1 MKRLLCTLLACALA
15 LGGLAGCGS
24 IFDRRY
30 SSVTTHQ
37 EQAATEEDSS
47 ILRAENYTDL
57 VSCVQHFVS
66 LGQSTG
72 TVQVYKYSG
81 DIASDLEAACNEVC
95 TEDPLGAYALY
106 GISYDYS
113 RIISYYECTFTF
125 SYRRSAEDIAA
136 IVSAYGNGT
145 IRDLIQEK
153 LSAFSPSL
161 AIRTSSFYSDSS
173 NLYTLVQE
181 AYYTAPG
188 TALGYP
194 EVSISV
200 YPDSGDTRIV
210 EFSFA
215 YGDSQAVLAQRAEAA
230 AAAAAG
236 LVGQESAA
244 DNTVAWLLYSRL
256 LGQTDYSPEGASDIY
271 SALCL
276 GTADS
281 EGMAL
286 AYSLLCQQS
295 GITCLLVQGTLNGQP
310 HCWNLITMEDG
321 VSWQVDVTRA
331 DPEGNF
337 LHNDETMAA
346 AGYNWSQE
354 DYPACL
360 GEAPTQETDVT
371 AETEIATP

>member
-1 MKRLLCTLLACALA
+1 MNCSSPERICRGLVVLWEKPFAIEEMEVVIVNQSLDTDPSPSPRRLRAEKGDPAVKRLLCTLLACALA

-181 AYYTAPG
+181 AYYTAPAPPWAIPRYPSPSIP
-188 TALGYP
+188 TAATLGLWSFRLP
-194 EVSISV
+194 MATARRSW
-200 YPDSGDTRIV
+200 PSGPR
-210 EFSFA
+210 
-215 YGDSQAVLAQRAEAA
+215 QRRRPP
-230 AAAAAG
+230 
-236 LVGQESAA
+236 LV
-244 DNTVAWLLYSRL
+244 W
-256 LGQTDYSPEGASDIY
+256 
-271 SALCL
+271 
-276 GTADS
+276 
-281 EGMAL
+281 
-286 AYSLLCQQS
+286 
-295 GITCLLVQGTLNGQP
+295 
-310 HCWNLITMEDG
+310 
-321 VSWQVDVTRA
+321 
-331 DPEGNF
+331 
-337 LHNDETMAA
+337 
-346 AGYNWSQE
+346 
-354 DYPACL
+354 
-360 GEAPTQETDVT
+360 
-371 AETEIATP
+371 